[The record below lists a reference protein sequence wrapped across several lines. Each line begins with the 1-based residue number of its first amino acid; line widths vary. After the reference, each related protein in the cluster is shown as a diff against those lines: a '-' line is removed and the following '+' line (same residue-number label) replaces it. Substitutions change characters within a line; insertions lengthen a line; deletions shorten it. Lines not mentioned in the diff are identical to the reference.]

1 MAPSRDTFRGHGRP
15 RLTEAERTQRKQNL
29 RANTLAKQQA
39 KAAATERI
47 RMANKRRFAALLQNN
62 ARPEGTSPTKR
73 ART

>member
-1 MAPSRDTFRGHGRP
+1 MEP

-29 RANTLAKQQA
+29 KTNTITKQHA

-62 ARPEGTSPTKR
+62 ARPEGTSQTKR